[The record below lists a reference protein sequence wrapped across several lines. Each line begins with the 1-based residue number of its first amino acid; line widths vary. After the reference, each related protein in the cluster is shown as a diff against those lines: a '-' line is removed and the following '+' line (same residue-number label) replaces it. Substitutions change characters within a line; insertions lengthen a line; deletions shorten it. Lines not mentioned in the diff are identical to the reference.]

1 MMLLSATPGTLAFL
15 GGSTGTGEILVLFLV
30 VLILFGPRR
39 LPEMARMVGRAM
51 QDLRRAAQDFRDQVM
66 RIDPGLGREAPPK
79 SKPSVTPLTHPRQPA
94 ALPPADAASLPVKD
108 AEPMARPP
116 SRDGSAGG

>member
-66 RIDPGLGREAPPK
+66 RIDPGLGGDAPSSP
-79 SKPSVTPLTHPRQPA
+79 KPSVPPLTHPRQPA
-94 ALPPADAASLPVKD
+94 ALPPADASSSPVAD
-108 AEPMARPP
+108 PEAMARPP
-116 SRDGSAGG
+116 SQDGSDGG